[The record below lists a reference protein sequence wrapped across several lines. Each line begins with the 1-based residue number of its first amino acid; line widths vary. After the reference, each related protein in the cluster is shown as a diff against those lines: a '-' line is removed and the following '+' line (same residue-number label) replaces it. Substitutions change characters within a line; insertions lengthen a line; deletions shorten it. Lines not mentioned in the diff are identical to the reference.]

1 MTRQFLKTLGLAG
14 IAGYGLSA
22 RILAPSGSPVLQAP
36 NGLPVC
42 EVIPGSASGTAFERT
57 SARSPQFS
65 LPETLGGGGGFIDYD
80 NDRWMDIFL
89 TDYDG

>member
-1 MTRQFLKTLGLAG
+1 
-14 IAGYGLSA
+14 
-22 RILAPSGSPVLQAP
+22 
-36 NGLPVC
+36 
-42 EVIPGSASGTAFERT
+42 VIPGSASGTAFERT